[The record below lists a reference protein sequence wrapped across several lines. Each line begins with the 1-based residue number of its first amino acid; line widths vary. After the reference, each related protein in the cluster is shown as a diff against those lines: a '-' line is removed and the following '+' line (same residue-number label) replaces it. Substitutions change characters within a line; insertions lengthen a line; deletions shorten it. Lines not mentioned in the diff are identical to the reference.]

1 MKRVS
6 FIRQSKLTDLR
17 GRINYISSPERQ
29 ENLYT
34 TYSTATDEYWRDLA
48 RENRE
53 DFKCSGTAGK
63 CIEARE
69 LIIALPPVFSRY
81 DPDAMLKDFA
91 DRFKDKYGVECT
103 AALHHNKTKSN
114 LHIHL
119 IYSERKELSEP
130 EVKIA
135 TRTRYYDPEGKHVRT
150 KKEATNEH
158 GELLPGYKVI
168 KKGEIYEQH
177 RFEKKNALFK
187 SSAFLDDVKAF
198 MTDLINT
205 HLPEQSQMVVFPKN
219 SPYLPT
225 KKIGKNNPKEA
236 EIKEN
241 NMIVDKWNEE
251 VLQARSMGVP
261 KQSMM
266 ETKRQL
272 IIDPVRE
279 SISKANGNKDPVSF
293 RNILIKAV
301 KTLRVMLMQRRY
313 MDGDDWST
321 VWREKLGDFIRG
333 CKELAEGLN
342 INIGHERSER
352 ER

>member
-1 MKRVS
+1 MKRIS
-6 FIRQSKLTDLR
+6 FVRQSKLTDVR
-17 GRINYISSPERQ
+17 GRIDYISNPERQ
-29 ENLYT
+29 ENLYATYT
-34 TYSTATDEYWRDLA
+34 TVPDKYWRDLS
-48 RENRE
+48 RENQE
-53 DFKCSGTAGK
+53 DFSRSGTTGK

-69 LIIALPPVFSRY
+69 LIIALPPSFSMY
-81 DPDAMLKDFA
+81 DPEIVLKDFV
-91 DRFKDKYGVECT
+91 DRFKNKYDVECT
-103 AALHHNKTKSN
+103 AALHHNKTRTN

-130 EVKIA
+130 EIKIA
-135 TRTRYYDPEGKHVRT
+135 TRTRYYDPNGKHVRT
-150 KKEATNEH
+150 KKEATDEH
-158 GELLPGYKVI
+158 GELLPGYKVV
-168 KKGEIYEQH
+168 KKGEIYEKH

-205 HLPEQSQMVVFPKN
+205 HLPEQTQMVVFPKN